1 MQQDPNLGKPAARK
15 NGNTFLI
22 PMAVLTASLVV
33 GIAVLALFLRL
44 SFCAKEESL

>member
-1 MQQDPNLGKPAARK
+1 MQQDPNRGKPAARK

-33 GIAVLALFLRL
+33 GIAVLAHVVGVAD
-44 SFCAKEESL
+44 FCDQV